1 MEEIWRSKDL
11 LNRDLSEQNLPFL
24 WRGQGGGSLL
34 QASGGGSLG
43 ECGRESYVRQGE
55 RGRNRGNFAT
65 IINITQSEGTGAGNA
80 RYGRREIWTPCP
92 LSSSVYK
99 PQSKLVNTI

>member
-11 LNRDLSEQNLPFL
+11 LNRDLSEQNLLFL

-43 ECGRESYVRQGE
+43 ECGRESYGRRGE
-55 RGRNRGNFAT
+55 RGRNRGKFRN
-65 IINITQSEGTGAGNA
+65 NA
-80 RYGRREIWTPCP
+80 
-92 LSSSVYK
+92 
-99 PQSKLVNTI
+99 

>member
-43 ECGRESYVRQGE
+43 ECGRESYVSQGE
-55 RGRNRGNFAT
+55 RGKNRGNFAT

-80 RYGRREIWTPCP
+80 RYGDGKFGPP
-92 LSSSVYK
+92 VPPSSPVYK
-99 PQSKLVNTI
+99 SQCA